1 MKEYLL
7 LIRTEGNPWDAL
19 SAEQQQKHVEKAAA
33 YIGNLISEG
42 KLKGAQPLEPE
53 GKMISNT
60 KGLWKDG
67 PFNESKEVIAGY
79 FLIIA
84 KDLEEAIAIA
94 KANPIYEDQLKAR
107 IEVRP
112 VKMVEGINR

>member
-7 LIRTEGNPWDAL
+7 LIRTEGNPWDVL
-19 SAEQQQKHVEKAAA
+19 SPEQQQKHVEKAAT
-33 YIGNLISEG
+33 YIGNLIKDG
-42 KLKGAQPLEPE
+42 KLKGAQPLELE
-53 GKMISNT
+53 GKIISNT
-60 KGLWKDG
+60 EGAWKDG

-79 FLIIA
+79 FLILA
-84 KDLEEAIAIA
+84 NNLEEAINIA
-94 KANPIYEDQLKAR
+94 KANPIYEDRLKAR

>member
-1 MKEYLL
+1 MKEFLL
-7 LIRTEGNPWDAL
+7 LIRTEGDPWAVL
-19 SAEQQQKHVEKAAA
+19 SPEQQQKHVEKAAA
-33 YIGNLISEG
+33 YIGNLIKEG
-42 KLKGAQPLEPE
+42 KLKGAQPLVAE
-53 GKMISNT
+53 GSIISNT
-60 KGLWKDG
+60 RGIWTDG

-79 FLIIA
+79 FLIAA
-84 KDLEEAIAIA
+84 KDFEEAVAIA

>member
-7 LIRTEGNPWDAL
+7 LIRTEGDPWDVL
-19 SAEQQQKHVEKAAA
+19 SPDQQQKHVEKAAT
-33 YIGNLISEG
+33 YIGNLVKDG

-53 GKMISNT
+53 GKIISNT
-60 KGLWKDG
+60 KGTWKDG

-79 FLIIA
+79 FIVLA
-84 KDLEEAIAIA
+84 NDLEEAMNIAR
-94 KANPIYEDQLKAR
+94 ANPIYEDQLKVR

-112 VKMVEGINR
+112 IKTVEGINR